1 MTLDNLAEGKFTV
14 GTIFIGISTSLGA
27 MFDWVQ
33 DGGLT
38 AILAAILTTV
48 VIISHL
54 MKIKREIRMGE
65 YEVKRVEQELRIQ
78 AAKEKSRLAEITF
91 RHAQGLPVNR
101 KDDSAS

>member
-1 MTLDNLAEGKFTV
+1 MTLDNLAEGKFTF

-38 AILAAILTTV
+38 AILAAILTLV
-48 VIISHL
+48 VIISHI
-54 MKIKREIRMGE
+54 MKIKRENKMAE
-65 YEVKRVEQELRIQ
+65 YEIKRVEQELRIR
-78 AAKEKSRLAEITF
+78 AAKEESRLAEINF

-101 KDDSAS
+101 KDDLV